1 MEYDV
6 GALAD
11 EHLLVRLWVT
21 AHNHVS
27 LVIERPPLK
36 LADSRQEVG
45 SRSDTE
51 EDWSPGILARAVC
64 VLALEGMGVAKL

>member
-36 LADSRQEVG
+36 AASRQEAA